1 MVKNHEYYLEK
12 CLNLACKGFPNNRPN
27 PMVGSVIVYNDK
39 IIGEGYHEEYGS
51 NHAEVNAINSVID
64 KSLLTKS
71 TIYVNLE
78 PCSHFG
84 KTPPCSDLIIKHK
97 IPKVVV
103 GCIDTF
109 SKVSGKG
116 IQKMRNAGIEVVTG
130 VLNKESRGLNKRF
143 FTFHEKK
150 RPYIILKWAESKD
163 GFIAPLD
170 QKKPFWMT
178 SKESKK
184 LVHKW
189 RSEED
194 SILIGRITAEK
205 DNPSLTVREING
217 KNPIRIVID
226 RNLKLPKYLNLFNSE
241 SDTII
246 FNEKLSNKLTN
257 INYIKIN
264 FKNLINNIL
273 TVLYERNIQ
282 SLIIEGGTETLQS
295 FIDKKLWDEARIFYT
310 DTELS
315 KGVSSPNI
323 EGEISSSKEVDVDL
337 LEFIVP
343 K

>member
-1 MVKNHEYYLEK
+1 MKNHEYYLEK
-12 CLNLACKGFPNNRPN
+12 CLNLACKGFPNNKPN
-27 PMVGSVIVYNDK
+27 PMVGSVIVYKDK
-39 IIGEGYHEEYGS
+39 IIGEGYHKEYGT

-130 VLNKESRGLNKRF
+130 VLNKESRDLNKRF
-143 FTFHEKK
+143 FTFYEKK

-184 LVHKW
+184 LVHNW

-226 RNLKLPKYLNLFNSE
+226 RNLKLPNYLNLFNSDA
-241 SDTII
+241 DTII
-246 FNEKLSNKLTN
+246 FNEIKSNKSTN
-257 INYIKIN
+257 KNYVKIN
-264 FKNLINNIL
+264 FNKLIDNIL
-273 TVLYERNIQ
+273 KVLYKQNVH
-282 SLIIEGGTETLQS
+282 SLIVEGGAKTLQS
-295 FIDKKLWDEARIFYT
+295 FIDNNLWDEARVFYT
-310 DTELS
+310 SSELTE
-315 KGVSSPNI
+315 GVSSPNI
-323 EGEISSSKEVDVDL
+323 KGKIISSKKIDVDL
-337 LEFIVP
+337 LEIIVP
-343 K
+343 

>member
-1 MVKNHEYYLEK
+1 
-12 CLNLACKGFPNNRPN
+12 
-27 PMVGSVIVYNDK
+27 MVGSVIVFKDK
-39 IIGEGYHEEYGS
+39 IIGEGYHEAYGS

-116 IQKMRNAGIEVVTG
+116 IKKMRNAGIEVVTG
-130 VLNKESRGLNKRF
+130 VLNKESRDLNKRF

-163 GFIAPLD
+163 GFIAPID
-170 QKKPFWMT
+170 QKEPFWMT
-178 SKESKK
+178 SEESKK
-184 LVHKW
+184 LVHIW

-205 DNPSLTVREING
+205 DNPLLTVRKING
-217 KNPIRIVID
+217 KNPTRIVID
-226 RNLKLPKYLNLFNSE
+226 RNLELPRNLNLFNSE

-246 FNEKLSNKLTN
+246 FNEKISNKLTN

-273 TVLYERNIQ
+273 TVLYELNIQ
-282 SLIIEGGTETLQS
+282 SLIVEGGTKTLQS

-310 DTELS
+310 NTELS
-315 KGVSSPNI
+315 EGVCSPNI
-323 EGEISSSKEVDVDL
+323 EGKITSSKEVNEDL
-337 LEFIVP
+337 LEYIVP

>member
-1 MVKNHEYYLEK
+1 
-12 CLNLACKGFPNNRPN
+12 
-27 PMVGSVIVYNDK
+27 
-39 IIGEGYHEEYGS
+39 
-51 NHAEVNAINSVID
+51 
-64 KSLLTKS
+64 
-71 TIYVNLE
+71 
-78 PCSHFG
+78 
-84 KTPPCSDLIIKHK
+84 
-97 IPKVVV
+97 
-103 GCIDTF
+103 
-109 SKVSGKG
+109 
-116 IQKMRNAGIEVVTG
+116 
-130 VLNKESRGLNKRF
+130 
-143 FTFHEKK
+143 
-150 RPYIILKWAESKD
+150 
-163 GFIAPLD
+163 
-170 QKKPFWMT
+170 MT

-282 SLIIEGGTETLQS
+282 SLIIEGGTKTLQS
-295 FIDKKLWDEARIFYT
+295 FIDKKLWDE
-310 DTELS
+310 S
-315 KGVSSPNI
+315 
-323 EGEISSSKEVDVDL
+323 
-337 LEFIVP
+337 
-343 K
+343 